1 LLSPASNEFG
11 SGPRV
16 LVYSFAL
23 VYILFLL
30 KGPEQMVP
38 YLMEL
43 VCTVIPVQCMLYA
56 VAALRNDYDREKG
69 DKATVGG
76 KKDWTGGKS
85 PVVLK
90 AVIPPG
96 NVPQRLWYCVF
107 WAWTQ

>member
-1 LLSPASNEFG
+1 M
-11 SGPRV
+11 
-16 LVYSFAL
+16 YSFAL

-76 KKDWTGGKS
+76 KNDWTGGKS
-85 PVVLK
+85 SSSTECRYPARQRSPTTVVLC
-90 AVIPPG
+90 VLG
-96 NVPQRLWYCVF
+96 MDSVSFGGRHPQQSPV
-107 WAWTQ
+107 AS